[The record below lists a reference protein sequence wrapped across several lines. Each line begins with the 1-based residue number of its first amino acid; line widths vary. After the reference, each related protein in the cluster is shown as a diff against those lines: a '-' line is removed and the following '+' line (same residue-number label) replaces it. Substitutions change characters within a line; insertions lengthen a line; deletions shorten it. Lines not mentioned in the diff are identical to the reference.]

1 MHEPVTH
8 VGEGK
13 QRARAGTLALVM
25 VTHEAR
31 LIQGAA
37 TLTPHNVWQ
46 GHRLGCPYAQFGIN
60 THSVPLEHPCQPASS
75 VEPLVHEED
84 LHPPID
90 GEFDGT
96 WGNHC
101 RGSLTCASKNQTTM
115 YRGS

>member
-13 QRARAGTLALVM
+13 QRARAGTLALVV

-60 THSVPLEHPCQPASS
+60 THL
-75 VEPLVHEED
+75 
-84 LHPPID
+84 
-90 GEFDGT
+90 
-96 WGNHC
+96 
-101 RGSLTCASKNQTTM
+101 SLIHI
-115 YRGS
+115 